1 MSLKKVWQN
10 LKISTKNENFEK
22 KCIKENFDKKWKFR
36 KKLELQQKTEKF
48 DKKNE
53 NFDKKMK
60 ISTKNENFEKM
71 IL

>member
-1 MSLKKVWQN
+1 MSLKKVRQN
-10 LKISTKNENFEK
+10 LKISSKNENFEQ
-22 KCIKENFDKKWKFR
+22 KCIKENFDKKMKIA
-36 KKLELQQKTEKF
+36 T
-48 DKKNE
+48 KNE